1 MKLSNSNTSVI
12 SPFEMVKRPAALATT
27 DESLIYTYP
36 IVIDKFLQKEFG
48 NLIRDFFTVQILSQI
63 KSANVLNITSSIASP
78 AKIENIDSNYKNPS
92 DQLFN
97 TLQNGSAT
105 NNLPNNAD
113 VNQFYSSMAAASQRQ
128 LSNQSRSEIQYQL
141 DSFRDFI
148 ANQIK
153 HDPAYDNL
161 RPIATPIVIENF
173 INVPLI
179 IGTKEIKIDSQAIYW
194 ILFLALADNK
204 ELTSENSIKS
214 IKDNIRRIP
223 KENYLKILNTSD
235 VINQAD
241 LAPAFTATAR
251 HAVRVNEL
259 IEDSVDKNFR
269 NIEAIFNEKR
279 WLEEVG
285 IGRETGNS
293 LQISASQLDAKSF
306 QADVMVRFS
315 NLFIGFMNRDL
326 LRIVQSLVYVL
337 VSTTTERI
345 DFTHKYSVLIDSLIA
360 LSKSND
366 TDDIMMGI
374 TSALYNTNGPETSD
388 DTISKIE
395 SFCGDMNKITVK
407 ESFDSI
413 HKLRMSL
420 VNIRYSELLQFM
432 DDLTMNVNNLLA
444 VTRMIKNFITT
455 ISGNNI
461 DSGAFDK
468 IDRQIFT
475 IIRNF
480 FEDNTYGNDQVIFD
494 PNGNEVPP
502 IFSTITGIGDIN
514 RTKNFFATCY
524 SNLTEFVIFC
534 YYYSFMGHVCE
545 YFKELKVRIDVKRK
559 NALSFPNYVLII
571 PSEYV
576 VSLYNAMAYR
586 RVSELLSTDGAIPS
600 KFQNFRPNEND
611 IGGMLRVLNE
621 RLKIPHIVVID
632 RKTRTIYYKWNYL
645 NRPFKMNES
654 SIMNYIKS
662 QRNFIQ
668 IF

>member
-461 DSGAFDK
+461 GSGAFDK

-494 PNGNEVPP
+494 PNGNAVPP

>member
-1 MKLSNSNTSVI
+1 LKLSNSNTSII

-97 TLQNGSAT
+97 TLQNGGGT
-105 NNLPNNAD
+105 NNLPSNND

-141 DSFRDFI
+141 DSFHTFI

-153 HDPAYDNL
+153 NDPAYDNL

-194 ILFLALADNK
+194 ILFLALADNR

-223 KENYLKILNTSD
+223 KENYLKILSTSD
-235 VINQAD
+235 VINQDD
-241 LAPAFTATAR
+241 LRPAFTATAR
-251 HAVRVNEL
+251 TAVRVNDL

-293 LQISASQLDAKSF
+293 LQISASQLDIQSF
-306 QADVMVRFS
+306 QADVMIRFS

-326 LRIVQSLVYVL
+326 LRIMQSLVYVL
-337 VSTTTERI
+337 VSSTTERI
-345 DFTHKYSVLIDSLIA
+345 DFTHKYSVLIDSFIE

-374 TSALYNTNGPETSD
+374 TSALYNSNVSETAD

-407 ESFDSI
+407 ESFDNI
-413 HKLRMSL
+413 HKIRMKL
-420 VNIRYSELLQFM
+420 TDIRYSELLGFM
-432 DDLTMNVNNLLA
+432 DDFTMNVTNLLA
-444 VTRMIKNFITT
+444 VTRMIKNFIST
-455 ISGNNI
+455 ISNGNVN
-461 DSGAFDK
+461 SGSFDK

-480 FEDNTYGNDQVIFD
+480 FEDKSYGDDQVIFD
-494 PNGNEVPP
+494 PSSGNIPP
-502 IFSTITGIGDIN
+502 IFHTITGIGEMD

-524 SNLTEFVIFC
+524 SNLTEFVTFC

-545 YFKELKVRIDVKRK
+545 YFKELKIRIDVKRK

-571 PSEYV
+571 PSEYI
-576 VSLYNAMAYR
+576 VSLYNAMACR
-586 RVSELLSTDGAIPS
+586 RVSELLTTDGAISS

-611 IGGMLRVLNE
+611 IGGMLRILNE
-621 RLKIPHIVVID
+621 RLKIPHIVVVD
-632 RKTRTIYYKWNYL
+632 RKTKTFYYKWNYL